1 MSEKK
6 ISYLSRTY
14 DDYKKSFIEL
24 TKKYYPEIA
33 DSLTDASIGSWLID
47 LVSVV
52 GDNLSYY
59 IDKAYNETNLESAT
73 KASSIY
79 ALARSNGFKIPGP
92 KGSITELEFSCILP
106 PSTNVPNS
114 SSSMGM
120 PSFAFAPIIKRG
132 TRVKSNSGQYFETD
146 EDIDFSEHFDK
157 NGNANRNIIPI
168 IDSNNQIKS
177 YKVTKTVTA
186 TAGISKIYKQSITAS
201 QTVPFMEFIIPD
213 SNVMNVES
221 IIFKDGGN
229 FQSDPSIDEF
239 YNENEF
245 ISACDSVGGTDTY
258 RFFEVNS
265 LIDQYVWG
273 DDKTGGTA
281 KTYKFGFYN
290 PTSGQD
296 IPTYSVT
303 KGKWN
308 PITQKF
314 ITEFTDGGYLKV
326 IFGSGEQI
334 GQDVDVTA
342 AKDFSKYQISRMVR
356 NNFLGVLPKDNTT
369 MYILYR
375 VGGGKASNVAAG
387 TINVITYLNAINKTT
402 PSTASD
408 KTSAA
413 NIIASIT
420 VTNTIPSVSGK
431 DAPNEDEIKAMIKY
445 YNGSQERCVTVKDYE
460 NRVQMM
466 PARYG
471 CPFKVSAIE
480 ENNKIMIYVLLCNYL
495 GQLSD
500 AMPSEMMANILNYL
514 SKYRTINDFVEIK
527 VGKIINLSFEVD
539 AYINKNYNTGDV
551 VNSIISTVKDYMDV
565 NKHQLGE
572 DIYVSDIEKEISN
585 IDGVINL
592 IDLRIYNETGN
603 GYSKDMI
610 SQQIVNYV
618 GDGDYDYVPDV
629 DRSEIDLDA
638 SDYILNS
645 NADEMFEIKYPDNDI
660 RVRVKVR

>member
-14 DDYKKSFIEL
+14 EDYKKSLIDL

-33 DSLTDASIGSWLID
+33 NTLTDASIGSWLID
-47 LVSVV
+47 LISVV

-79 ALARSNGFKIPGP
+79 SLARSNGFKIPGP

-106 PSTNVPNS
+106 PSSSIPNS
-114 SSSMGM
+114 SSSMGI
-120 PSFAFAPIIKRG
+120 PSFAFAPIIKKG
-132 TRVKSNSGQYFETD
+132 TRVKSSNGQYFETD
-146 EDIDFSEHFDK
+146 EDVDFSEHFDK
-157 NGNANRNIIPI
+157 NGNANRTIIPI

-186 TAGISKIYKQSITAS
+186 TAGISKIYKQVITAS
-201 QTVPFMEFIIPD
+201 NTVPFMEIIIPET
-213 SNVMNVES
+213 NVMNVES
-221 IIFKDGGN
+221 IIFKDGGS
-229 FQSDPSIDEF
+229 FQSDPSTEEF

-245 ISACDSVGGTDTY
+245 VSACDSVGGTDTY

-273 DDKTGGTA
+273 DDKSNGVST
-281 KTYKFGFYN
+281 TYKFGFYN

-296 IPTYSVT
+296 IPTYSIT

-314 ITEFTDGGYLKV
+314 ITEFTDNGYLKV

-342 AKDFSKYQISRMVR
+342 GKDFSKYQITRMVR
-356 NNFLGVLPKDNTT
+356 NNFLGVLPKDGST
-369 MYILYR
+369 MFILYR
-375 VGGGKASNVAAG
+375 VGGGKASNVASG
-387 TINVITYLNAINKTT
+387 TINTITYLNAVNKTT
-402 PSTASD
+402 PLTADAKKTASD
-408 KTSAA
+408 
-413 NIIASIT
+413 IISTIT

-445 YNGSQERCVTVKDYE
+445 YNGAQERCVTVKDYE
-460 NRVQMM
+460 SRIQMM

-471 CPFKVSAIE
+471 CPFRVSAVE
-480 ENNKIMIYVLLCNYL
+480 ENNKIMIYLLLCNYL

-500 AMPSEMMANILNYL
+500 ALPSEMVINIQNYL

-527 VGKIINLSFEVD
+527 AGKIINLSFEIDV
-539 AYINKNYNTGDV
+539 YINKNYNTGEV
-551 VNSIISTVKDYMDV
+551 VNSIIGTVKDYMDV
-565 NKHQLGE
+565 NKHYLGE
-572 DIYVSDIEKEISN
+572 DIYVSDIEKDISKV
-585 IDGVINL
+585 DGVINL
-592 IDLRIYNETGN
+592 IDLRIYNEYGN
-603 GYSKDMI
+603 GYSKTEI
-610 SQQIVNYV
+610 SQQTVNYG
-618 GDGDYDYVPDV
+618 GDGEYDYVPDS

-645 NADEMFEIKYPDNDI
+645 NADEMFEIKNPDSDI
-660 RVRVKVR
+660 RIRVKTR

>member
-14 DDYKKSFIEL
+14 DDYKNSFIEL

-273 DDKTGGTA
+273 DDKTDGSA

-356 NNFLGVLPKDNTT
+356 NNFLGVLPKDGTT

-387 TINVITYLNAINKTT
+387 TINVITYLNAVNKTT

-408 KTSAA
+408 KISAA

-445 YNGSQERCVTVKDYE
+445 YNGAQERCVTVKDYE
-460 NRVQMM
+460 SRIQMM

-527 VGKIINLSFEVD
+527 SGKIINLSFEVD

>member
-59 IDKAYNETNLESAT
+59 IDKAYNETNLDSAT

-527 VGKIINLSFEVD
+527 AGKIINLSFEVD

>member
-1 MSEKK
+1 MPEKK

-14 DDYKKSFIEL
+14 DDYKNSLIEL

-59 IDKAYNETNLESAT
+59 IDKAYNETNLDSAT

-120 PSFAFAPIIKRG
+120 PSFAFAPIIKKG
-132 TRVKSNSGQYFETD
+132 TRVKSNNGQYFETD

-186 TAGISKIYKQSITAS
+186 TAGISKIYKQSITAAH
-201 QTVPFMEFIIPD
+201 TVPFMEFVIPD
-213 SNVMNVES
+213 TNVMNVES

-245 ISACDSVGGTDTY
+245 ISARDSVGGTDTY

-356 NNFLGVLPKDNTT
+356 NNFLGVLPKDGTT

-387 TINVITYLNAINKTT
+387 TINVITYLNAVNKTK

-445 YNGSQERCVTVKDYE
+445 YNGAQERCVTVKDYE
-460 NRVQMM
+460 SRIQMM

-527 VGKIINLSFEVD
+527 TGKIINLSFEVD

-592 IDLRIYNETGN
+592 IGLRIYNETGN

-610 SQQIVNYV
+610 SQQVVNY
-618 GDGDYDYVPDV
+618 GDDGEYDYVPDG

>member
-14 DDYKKSFIEL
+14 DDYKNSFIEL

-369 MYILYR
+369 IYILYR

-527 VGKIINLSFEVD
+527 SGKIINLSFEVD

>member
-14 DDYKKSFIEL
+14 EDYKNSFIDL

-120 PSFAFAPIIKRG
+120 PSFAFAPIIKKG
-132 TRVKSNSGQYFETD
+132 TRVKSNNGQYFETD

-157 NGNANRNIIPI
+157 NGNANRKIIPI

-177 YKVTKTVTA
+177 YRVLKTVTA
-186 TAGISKIYKQSITAS
+186 TAGISKIYKQVITAA
-201 QTVPFMEFIIPD
+201 QTVPFMEFIIPETD
-213 SNVMNVES
+213 VMNVES
-221 IIFKDGGN
+221 IIFKDGSN
-229 FQSDPSIDEF
+229 FQSDPSTDEF

-245 ISACDSVGGTDTY
+245 FTTKDSKGETDVY

-273 DDKTGGTA
+273 DDKTNGSA
-281 KTYKFGFYN
+281 QTYKFGFYN
-290 PTSGQD
+290 PASGQD

-314 ITEFTDGGYLKV
+314 ITEFTDAGYLKV

-334 GQDVDVTA
+334 GQDKDVTA
-342 AKDFSKYQISRMVR
+342 AKDFSKYQIYRMVR
-356 NNFLGVLPKDNTT
+356 NNFLGVLPKDGTT

-387 TINVITYLNAINKTT
+387 TINTITYLNSTSKTT
-402 PSTASD
+402 PCTQTEKTIAS
-408 KTSAA
+408 
-413 NIIASIT
+413 NIIASIS

-431 DAPNEDEIKAMIKY
+431 DAPTEDEIKAMIKY
-445 YNGSQERCVTVKDYE
+445 YNGAQERCVTVKDYE
-460 NRVQMM
+460 SRIQMM

-471 CPFKVSAIE
+471 CPFKVRAVE

-500 AMPSEMMANILNYL
+500 AMPSEMMSNILNYL
-514 SKYRTINDFVEIK
+514 SKYRSVNDFVEIK
-527 VGKIINLSFEVD
+527 SGRIINISFEVD
-539 AYINKNYNTGDV
+539 AYINKNYNAGDV
-551 VNSIISTVKDYMDV
+551 VSSIINTVKDYMDV
-565 NKHQLGE
+565 NKHQMGE
-572 DIYVSDIEKEISN
+572 DIYVSDIEKEISK

-592 IDLRIYNETGN
+592 IDLRIYVEKGN
-603 GYSKDMI
+603 GYAKEPI

-618 GDGDYDYVPDV
+618 GDGDFEYVPDG

-660 RVRVKVR
+660 KVRVKAR

>member
-14 DDYKKSFIEL
+14 EDYKNSLIEL

-47 LVSVV
+47 IVSVV

-106 PSTNVPNS
+106 PSTSVPNS
-114 SSSMGM
+114 SSSIGM
-120 PSFAFAPIIKRG
+120 PSFAFAPIIKKG
-132 TRVKSNSGQYFETD
+132 TRVKSNNGQYFETD

-157 NGNANRNIIPI
+157 NGNVNRNIIPI

-186 TAGISKIYKQSITAS
+186 TAGISKIYKQSITAAN
-201 QTVPFMEFIIPD
+201 TVPFMEFIIPD
-213 SNVMNVES
+213 TNVMNVES

-273 DDKTGGTA
+273 DDKTDGSA

-356 NNFLGVLPKDNTT
+356 NNFLGVLPKDGTT

-387 TINVITYLNAINKTT
+387 TINVITYLNAVNKTT

-408 KTSAA
+408 KISAA

-445 YNGSQERCVTVKDYE
+445 YNGAQERCVTVKDYE
-460 NRVQMM
+460 SRIQMM

-527 VGKIINLSFEVD
+527 TGKIINLSFEVD

-610 SQQIVNYV
+610 SQQIVNYG
-618 GDGDYDYVPDV
+618 GDGEYDYVPDG

>member
-14 DDYKKSFIEL
+14 DDYKNSLIEL

-47 LVSVV
+47 IVSVV

-59 IDKAYNETNLESAT
+59 IDKVYNETNLESAT

-120 PSFAFAPIIKRG
+120 PSFAFAPIIKKG
-132 TRVKSNSGQYFETD
+132 TRVKSNNGQYFETD

-186 TAGISKIYKQSITAS
+186 TAGISKIYKQSITAAH
-201 QTVPFMEFIIPD
+201 TVPFMEFIIPET
-213 SNVMNVES
+213 NVMNVES

-326 IFGSGEQI
+326 IFG
-334 GQDVDVTA
+334 
-342 AKDFSKYQISRMVR
+342 R
-356 NNFLGVLPKDNTT
+356 
-369 MYILYR
+369 YI
-375 VGGGKASNVAAG
+375 K
-387 TINVITYLNAINKTT
+387 
-402 PSTASD
+402 
-408 KTSAA
+408 
-413 NIIASIT
+413 
-420 VTNTIPSVSGK
+420 
-431 DAPNEDEIKAMIKY
+431 
-445 YNGSQERCVTVKDYE
+445 
-460 NRVQMM
+460 
-466 PARYG
+466 
-471 CPFKVSAIE
+471 
-480 ENNKIMIYVLLCNYL
+480 
-495 GQLSD
+495 
-500 AMPSEMMANILNYL
+500 
-514 SKYRTINDFVEIK
+514 
-527 VGKIINLSFEVD
+527 
-539 AYINKNYNTGDV
+539 
-551 VNSIISTVKDYMDV
+551 
-565 NKHQLGE
+565 
-572 DIYVSDIEKEISN
+572 EK
-585 IDGVINL
+585 
-592 IDLRIYNETGN
+592 RI
-603 GYSKDMI
+603 
-610 SQQIVNYV
+610 
-618 GDGDYDYVPDV
+618 
-629 DRSEIDLDA
+629 
-638 SDYILNS
+638 
-645 NADEMFEIKYPDNDI
+645 
-660 RVRVKVR
+660 

>member
-14 DDYKKSFIEL
+14 DDYKNSLIEL

-47 LVSVV
+47 IVSVV

-106 PSTNVPNS
+106 PSTSVPNS
-114 SSSMGM
+114 SSSIGM
-120 PSFAFAPIIKRG
+120 PSFAFAPIIKKG
-132 TRVKSNSGQYFETD
+132 TRVKSNNGQYFETD

-157 NGNANRNIIPI
+157 NGNVNRNIIPI

-186 TAGISKIYKQSITAS
+186 TAGISKIYKQSITAA

-213 SNVMNVES
+213 TNVMNVES

-273 DDKTGGTA
+273 DDKTDGSA

-356 NNFLGVLPKDNTT
+356 NNFLGVLPKDGTT

-387 TINVITYLNAINKTT
+387 TINVITYLNAVNKTK

-445 YNGSQERCVTVKDYE
+445 YNGAQERCVTVKDYE
-460 NRVQMM
+460 SRVQMM

-527 VGKIINLSFEVD
+527 TGKIINLSFEVD

-592 IDLRIYNETGN
+592 IGLRIYNETGN

-610 SQQIVNYV
+610 SQQVVNY
-618 GDGDYDYVPDV
+618 GDDGEYDYVPDG

>member
-14 DDYKKSFIEL
+14 DDYKNSFIEL

-527 VGKIINLSFEVD
+527 SGKIINLSFEVD

>member
-495 GQLSD
+495 GQLSG

-527 VGKIINLSFEVD
+527 AGKIINLSFEVD

>member
-527 VGKIINLSFEVD
+527 TGKIINLSFEVD

>member
-14 DDYKKSFIEL
+14 DDYKNSLIEL

-47 LVSVV
+47 IVSVV

-59 IDKAYNETNLESAT
+59 IDKVYNETNLESAT

-120 PSFAFAPIIKRG
+120 PSFAFAPIIKKG
-132 TRVKSNSGQYFETD
+132 TRVKSNNGQYFETD

-157 NGNANRNIIPI
+157 NGNTNRNIIPI

-186 TAGISKIYKQSITAS
+186 TAGISKIYKQSITAAH
-201 QTVPFMEFIIPD
+201 TVPFMEFIIPET
-213 SNVMNVES
+213 NVMNVES

-356 NNFLGVLPKDNTT
+356 NNFLGVLPKDGTT

-387 TINVITYLNAINKTT
+387 TINVITYLNAVNKTT
-402 PSTASD
+402 PSSASD

-445 YNGSQERCVTVKDYE
+445 YNGAQERCVTVKDYE
-460 NRVQMM
+460 SRVQMM

-527 VGKIINLSFEVD
+527 TGKIINLSFEVD

-610 SQQIVNYV
+610 SQQIVNY
-618 GDGDYDYVPDV
+618 GSNGDYDYVPDG

>member
-6 ISYLSRTY
+6 ISYLRRTY

-106 PSTNVPNS
+106 PNTNVPNS
-114 SSSMGM
+114 PSSMGM
-120 PSFAFAPIIKRG
+120 PSFAFAPIIKKG
-132 TRVKSNSGQYFETD
+132 TRVKSNNGQYFETD
-146 EDIDFSEHFDK
+146 EDVDFSEHFDK

-186 TAGISKIYKQSITAS
+186 TAGISKIYKQSITAAH
-201 QTVPFMEFIIPD
+201 TVPFMEFVIPD
-213 SNVMNVES
+213 TNVMNVES

-245 ISACDSVGGTDTY
+245 ISARDSVGGTDTY

-445 YNGSQERCVTVKDYE
+445 YNGSQGRCVTVKDYE

-527 VGKIINLSFEVD
+527 AGKIINLSFEVD

>member
-213 SNVMNVES
+213 SNAMNVES

-527 VGKIINLSFEVD
+527 AGKIINLSFEVD

>member
-14 DDYKKSFIEL
+14 DDYKNSLIEL

-33 DSLTDASIGSWLID
+33 GSLTDASIGSWLID
-47 LVSVV
+47 IVSVV

-59 IDKAYNETNLESAT
+59 IDKVYNETNLESAT

-120 PSFAFAPIIKRG
+120 PSFAFAPIIKKG
-132 TRVKSNSGQYFETD
+132 TRVKSNNGQYFETD

-186 TAGISKIYKQSITAS
+186 TAGISKIYKQSITAAH
-201 QTVPFMEFIIPD
+201 TVPFMEFIIPET
-213 SNVMNVES
+213 NVMNVES

-265 LIDQYVWG
+265 LIEQYVWG

-356 NNFLGVLPKDNTT
+356 NNFLGVLPKDGTT

-387 TINVITYLNAINKTT
+387 TINVITYLNAVNKTT
-402 PSTASD
+402 PSSASD

-445 YNGSQERCVTVKDYE
+445 YNGAQERCVTVKDYE
-460 NRVQMM
+460 SRVQMM

-527 VGKIINLSFEVD
+527 TGKIINLSFEVD

-610 SQQIVNYV
+610 SQQIVNY
-618 GDGDYDYVPDV
+618 GSNGDYDYVPDG

>member
-14 DDYKKSFIEL
+14 EDYKKSLIDL

-33 DSLTDASIGSWLID
+33 NTLTDASIGSWLID
-47 LVSVV
+47 LISVV

-79 ALARSNGFKIPGP
+79 SLARSNGFKIPGP
-92 KGSITELEFSCILP
+92 KGSITELEFSCILRP
-106 PSTNVPNS
+106 NQSIPNS
-114 SSSMGM
+114 PSSMGM
-120 PSFAFAPIIKRG
+120 PSFAFAPIIKKG
-132 TRVKSNSGQYFETD
+132 TRVKSSNGQYFETD
-146 EDIDFSEHFDK
+146 DDVDFSEHFDK
-157 NGNANRNIIPI
+157 NGNANRTIIPI

-186 TAGISKIYKQSITAS
+186 TAGISKIYKQVITAS
-201 QTVPFMEFIIPD
+201 NTVPFMEIIIPET
-213 SNVMNVES
+213 NVMNVES
-221 IIFKDGGN
+221 IIFKDGGS
-229 FQSDPSIDEF
+229 FQSDPSTEEF

-245 ISACDSVGGTDTY
+245 VSARDSVGGTDTY

-273 DDKTGGTA
+273 DDKSNGVST
-281 KTYKFGFYN
+281 TYKFGFYN

-296 IPTYSVT
+296 IPTYSIT

-314 ITEFTDGGYLKV
+314 ITEFTDNGYLKV

-342 AKDFSKYQISRMVR
+342 GKDFSKYQITRMVR
-356 NNFLGVLPKDNTT
+356 NNFLGVLPKDGST
-369 MYILYR
+369 MFILYR
-375 VGGGKASNVAAG
+375 VGGGKASNVASG
-387 TINVITYLNAINKTT
+387 TINTITYLNVVSKTT
-402 PSTASD
+402 PSSTDGKKEASD
-408 KTSAA
+408 
-413 NIIASIT
+413 IISTIT

-445 YNGSQERCVTVKDYE
+445 YNGAQERCVTVKDYE
-460 NRVQMM
+460 SRIQMM

-471 CPFKVSAIE
+471 CPFRVSAVE
-480 ENNKIMIYVLLCNYL
+480 ENNKIMIYLLLCNYL

-500 AMPSEMMANILNYL
+500 ALPSEMVINIQNYL

-527 VGKIINLSFEVD
+527 AGKIINLSFEIDV
-539 AYINKNYNTGDV
+539 YINKNYNTGEV
-551 VNSIISTVKDYMDV
+551 VNSIIGTVKDYMDV
-565 NKHQLGE
+565 NKHYLGE
-572 DIYVSDIEKEISN
+572 DIYVSDIEKEISKV
-585 IDGVINL
+585 DGVINL
-592 IDLRIYNETGN
+592 IDLRIYNEYGN
-603 GYSKDMI
+603 GYSKTEI
-610 SQQIVNYV
+610 SQQTVNYG
-618 GDGDYDYVPDV
+618 GDGEYDYVPDS

-645 NADEMFEIKYPDNDI
+645 NADEMFEIKNPDSDI
-660 RVRVKVR
+660 RIRVKTR

>member
-527 VGKIINLSFEVD
+527 AGKIINLSFEVD

>member
-14 DDYKKSFIEL
+14 DDYKNSLIEL

-47 LVSVV
+47 IVSVV

-59 IDKAYNETNLESAT
+59 IDKVYNETNLESAT

-120 PSFAFAPIIKRG
+120 PSFAFAPIIKKG
-132 TRVKSNSGQYFETD
+132 TRVKSNNGQYFETD

-186 TAGISKIYKQSITAS
+186 TAGISKIYKQSITAAH
-201 QTVPFMEFIIPD
+201 TVPFMEFIIPET
-213 SNVMNVES
+213 NVMNVES

-356 NNFLGVLPKDNTT
+356 NNFLGVLPKDGTT

-387 TINVITYLNAINKTT
+387 TINVITYLNAVNKTT
-402 PSTASD
+402 PSSASD

-445 YNGSQERCVTVKDYE
+445 YNGAQERCVTVKDYE
-460 NRVQMM
+460 SRVQMM

-527 VGKIINLSFEVD
+527 TGKIINLSFEVD

-610 SQQIVNYV
+610 SQQIVNY
-618 GDGDYDYVPDV
+618 GSDGDYDHVPDG

>member
-334 GQDVDVTA
+334 GQDVDVTT

-527 VGKIINLSFEVD
+527 AGKIINLSFEVD

>member
-14 DDYKKSFIEL
+14 DDYKNSLIEL

-47 LVSVV
+47 IVSVV

-59 IDKAYNETNLESAT
+59 IDKVYNETNLESAT

-120 PSFAFAPIIKRG
+120 PSFAFAPIIKKG
-132 TRVKSNSGQYFETD
+132 TRVKSNNGQYFETD

-157 NGNANRNIIPI
+157 NGNTNRNIIPI

-186 TAGISKIYKQSITAS
+186 TAGISKIYKQSITAAH
-201 QTVPFMEFIIPD
+201 TVPFMEFIIPET
-213 SNVMNVES
+213 NVMNVES

-356 NNFLGVLPKDNTT
+356 NNFLGVLPKDGTT

-387 TINVITYLNAINKTT
+387 TINVITYLNAVNKTT
-402 PSTASD
+402 PSSASD

-445 YNGSQERCVTVKDYE
+445 YNGAQERCVTVKDYE
-460 NRVQMM
+460 SRVQMM

-527 VGKIINLSFEVD
+527 TGKIINLSFEVD

-610 SQQIVNYV
+610 SQQIVNY
-618 GDGDYDYVPDV
+618 GSNGDYDYVPDG

-645 NADEMFEIKYPDNDI
+645 NADEMFEKLGI
-660 RVRVKVR
+660 

>member
-1 MSEKK
+1 
-6 ISYLSRTY
+6 
-14 DDYKKSFIEL
+14 
-24 TKKYYPEIA
+24 
-33 DSLTDASIGSWLID
+33 
-47 LVSVV
+47 
-52 GDNLSYY
+52 
-59 IDKAYNETNLESAT
+59 
-73 KASSIY
+73 
-79 ALARSNGFKIPGP
+79 
-92 KGSITELEFSCILP
+92 
-106 PSTNVPNS
+106 
-114 SSSMGM
+114 MGM

-527 VGKIINLSFEVD
+527 TGKIINLSFEVD

>member
-245 ISACDSVGGTDTY
+245 ISACDCLGGTDTY
-258 RFFEVNS
+258 RLFEVNS
-265 LIDQYVWG
+265 LIDQYAWG

-500 AMPSEMMANILNYL
+500 AMPSEMIANILNYL

-527 VGKIINLSFEVD
+527 TGKIINLSFEVD

>member
-14 DDYKKSFIEL
+14 DDYKNSLIEL

-47 LVSVV
+47 IVSVV

-59 IDKAYNETNLESAT
+59 IDKVYNETNLESAT

-120 PSFAFAPIIKRG
+120 PSFAFAPIIKKG
-132 TRVKSNSGQYFETD
+132 TRVKSNNGQYFETD

-186 TAGISKIYKQSITAS
+186 TAGISKIYKQSITAAH
-201 QTVPFMEFIIPD
+201 TVPFMEFIIPET
-213 SNVMNVES
+213 NVMNVES

-356 NNFLGVLPKDNTT
+356 NNFLGVLPKDGTT

-387 TINVITYLNAINKTT
+387 TINVITYLNAVNKTT
-402 PSTASD
+402 PSSASD

-445 YNGSQERCVTVKDYE
+445 YNGAQERCVTVKDYE
-460 NRVQMM
+460 SRVQMM

-500 AMPSEMMANILNYL
+500 AMPSEMMTNILNYL

-527 VGKIINLSFEVD
+527 TGKIINLSFEVD

-610 SQQIVNYV
+610 SQQIVNY
-618 GDGDYDYVPDV
+618 GSDGDYDYVPDG

>member
-342 AKDFSKYQISRMVR
+342 AKDFSTYQISRMVR

-527 VGKIINLSFEVD
+527 AGKIINLSFEVD

-660 RVRVKVR
+660 RVRVKVS

>member
-500 AMPSEMMANILNYL
+500 AMPSEMIANILNYL

-527 VGKIINLSFEVD
+527 TGKIINLSFEVD

>member
-14 DDYKKSFIEL
+14 EDYKNSLIEL
-24 TKKYYPEIA
+24 TKKYYPEIS

-47 LVSVV
+47 IMSVV

-59 IDKAYNETNLESAT
+59 IDKAYNETNLDSAT

-120 PSFAFAPIIKRG
+120 PSFAFAPIIKKG
-132 TRVKSNSGQYFETD
+132 TRVKSNNGQYFETD
-146 EDIDFSEHFDK
+146 EDVDFSEHFDK

-168 IDSNNQIKS
+168 INSNNQIKS

-186 TAGISKIYKQSITAS
+186 TAGISKIYKQSITAA
-201 QTVPFMEFIIPD
+201 QTVPFMEFIIPET
-213 SNVMNVES
+213 NVMNVES

-229 FQSDPSIDEF
+229 FQSYPSIDEF

-245 ISACDSVGGTDTY
+245 VSACDSVGGTDTY

-273 DDKTGGTA
+273 DDKTDGTS

-356 NNFLGVLPKDNTT
+356 NNFLGVLPKDGTT
-369 MYILYR
+369 MYIMYR

-387 TINVITYLNAINKTT
+387 TINTITYLNAINKTT
-402 PSTASD
+402 PSTAND
-408 KTSAA
+408 KTIAA

-445 YNGSQERCVTVKDYE
+445 YNGAQERCVTVKDYE
-460 NRVQMM
+460 SRVQMM

-480 ENNKIMIYVLLCNYL
+480 ENNKIMIYLLLCNYL

-500 AMPSEMMANILNYL
+500 AMPSEMITNIMNYL

-527 VGKIINLSFEVD
+527 TGKIINLSFEVD

-610 SQQIVNYV
+610 SQQIVNY
-618 GDGDYDYVPDV
+618 GDNGDYDYVPDG
-629 DRSEIDLDA
+629 DRSEIDLEA